1 MKNTINIGRQPET
14 ISPQEL
20 AEAMKPGRAYSQD
33 EVMGLLPGR
42 PRACV
47 RDTLHVMV
55 QRGMVWRNN
64 SKRGAIT
71 FELLEGEALREAVES
86 KTKRLEPPAWM
97 RANLTGY
104 EQSQNSFRDLCL
116 LVRQ

>member
-14 ISPQEL
+14 ISPQDL

-55 QRGMVWRNN
+55 ARGMIWRNN

-71 FELLEGEALREAVES
+71 FELLEGEALREAAES
-86 KTKRLEPPAWM
+86 KTKRLEAPEWM
-97 RANLTGY
+97 RKNLVGY
-104 EQSQNSFRDLCL
+104 ERSQNSFRDLCL
-116 LVRQ
+116 LARK